1 MLSGDIAKYQIQ
13 DRVRAAEMDR
23 VARSAKL
30 RRAGGTRAA
39 VRKVGSGL
47 LAVVAG
53 VRIHATPSDLPASS
67 RLKTA

>member
-23 VARSAKL
+23 VARSAQL
-30 RRAGGTRAA
+30 RRGGGTRAA

-47 LAVVAG
+47 MAVVTG
-53 VRIHATPSDLPASS
+53 VRIHATPTELPAASH
-67 RLKTA
+67 LKTA